1 MFDLGYIRTFSYD
14 GSTCSNPGDYCDN
27 QMNVRVPSY
36 VVTSGINKVFKNNL
50 SGKANFKYV
59 GERRDYGGADNGF
72 RQVML
77 DEYMVV
83 DLSANYNMGDY
94 KMNFSLKNLF
104 DEKYQENNNYNT
116 FGRNLN
122 FRINR
127 KL

>member
-1 MFDLGYIRTFSYD
+1 MIFSSLSD
-14 GSTCSNPGDYCDN
+14 
-27 QMNVRVPSY
+27 
-36 VVTSGINKVFKNNL
+36 F

-59 GERRDYGGADNGF
+59 GERRDYGGSDNSF

-104 DEKYQENNNYNT
+104 N
-116 FGRNLN
+116 NLN
-122 FRINR
+122 T
-127 KL
+127 